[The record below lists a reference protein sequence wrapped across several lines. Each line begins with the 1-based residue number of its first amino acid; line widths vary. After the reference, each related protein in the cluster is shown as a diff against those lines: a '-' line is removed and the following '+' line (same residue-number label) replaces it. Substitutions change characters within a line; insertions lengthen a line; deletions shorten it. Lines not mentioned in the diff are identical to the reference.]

1 MSIRKMFFMLT
12 VVFCTACSSDLFIS
26 HSGNIPD
33 AEKISQVHSGQTKEQ
48 VLDILGSPSLVTGLN
63 GNHWVYMSSTV
74 KRVAFMRP
82 KEMDR
87 NILAIT
93 FKENKVSKLETRTLA
108 DGNDISI
115 DSDVTQAA
123 ERDDGFFRKYF
134 GGVGAYN
141 PLGGSSSSLPS
152 QGM

>member
-1 MSIRKMFFMLT
+1 MSIRKILSMLII
-12 VVFCTACSSDLFIS
+12 VFCAACSSDLFIT

-33 AEKISQVHSGQTKEQ
+33 ANKIAQVHSGQTKEQ
-48 VLDILGSPSLVTGLN
+48 VLDILGSPSLLTGLN
-63 GNHWVYMSSTV
+63 GDHWVYMSSTV
-74 KRVAFMRP
+74 KRVAFMKP
-82 KEMDR
+82 EELDR
-87 NILAIT
+87 DILAIT
-93 FKENKVSKLETRTLA
+93 FKDNKVSKIETRTLA

-141 PLGGSSSSLPS
+141 PLGGSSIPTK
-152 QGM
+152 GM